1 MVRRHKNSAI
11 LVCLKP
17 KLVPMIL
24 RCYMQILCYCNF
36 EFVCF
41 TTLLP
46 ADAYVRKKSLQK
58 LSIDD
63 ATSMGQPHAKRACL
77 LRAVS
82 GDSYSLQQSKTLFG
96 RVALPWLQV
105 PRRKDRQVGA

>member
-1 MVRRHKNSAI
+1 MENEGDDKNGS
-11 LVCLKP
+11 P
-17 KLVPMIL
+17 SQKLCDL
-24 RCYMQILCYCNF
+24 
-36 EFVCF
+36 
-41 TTLLP
+41 

-77 LRAVS
+77 LRALS
-82 GDSYSLQQSKTLFG
+82 RDSYSLQQSKTLFG

-105 PRRKDRQVGA
+105 PRRKDRQMASEPRTVTSPSHGR